1 MVRGIKGL
9 AVSLVGLG
17 IGIGI
22 GAGFGSAAVPWAV
35 IVGLVG
41 IALSF
46 VGSREPALTA
56 ESQSQPSSRRPQ
68 LADLGSRVEQI
79 LRLAEEQAD
88 NYRKEAE
95 REAEGLVAAAR
106 LEAGAIID
114 TARTETAK
122 SGDVTESDAGG
133 R

>member
-1 MVRGIKGL
+1 M
-9 AVSLVGLG
+9 SLVGLG
-17 IGIGI
+17 IGMGI
-22 GAGFGSAAVPWAV
+22 GARFGSAAVPWAV
-35 IVGLVG
+35 VVGLVG

-46 VGSREPALTA
+46 VSSREPALTA
-56 ESQSQPSSRRPQ
+56 ESQSKPSSPRPQ

-95 REAEGLVAAAR
+95 REAEDLVAAAR

-114 TARTETAK
+114 TARTEATRFEE
-122 SGDVTESDAGG
+122 VPESDAGD